1 MDKNIIIDAFR
12 WIVGSI
18 DYFIYSII
26 EFITQGIFDLSSL
39 RVHIGIIDSF
49 RNRIYAI
56 LGVIM
61 LFKLTISFF
70 QLMFEPD
77 KVLDSKKGV
86 AKIFRNVFIV
96 IIVIMLLPTGFNL
109 LYKAQKVF
117 LPVLPRILFAE
128 EKTTS
133 NVDETVKKNSSKMSL
148 ILLRSFFSP
157 RRDANNNYA
166 SVDGTKEIESIKEFS
181 EKIIEN
187 DNSGFL
193 GFGSHYRY
201 EYKWPL
207 STIVGAIT
215 VFLLF
220 SITLKVAIRVFKMI
234 ILEMIAPI
242 PVISLLDV
250 SDKKDQAFYSWL
262 QNLIST
268 FLDIFLSL
276 GTIYIVLYFI
286 NALSTDKLFI
296 DYGAAEGLKEDPM
309 RLAYLKVI
317 LILGLLKF
325 AKDLPGFIKKVI
337 GIKED
342 NKELA
347 TKIGGI
353 VGGVTGTAFGAV
365 GGLVGGR
372 SLTGALTG
380 AVAGARTGY
389 VNGQKGGSTMA
400 ETYRAG
406 GSLATQIRTGNK
418 DAKMRSIADVIQSKA
433 TGLQKAGIDRKYNVT
448 KWHLAQAKKN
458 MDNAKVEM
466 TTAQTNQAQA
476 KMTYDEI
483 VATHPNDT
491 VGIGIAR
498 AELDRT
504 TTISEQKSK
513 EFDNAKKNFEE
524 INEYIGTKDTIYS
537 KYKDNRPK
545 DEKVTLTDRARS
557 VINQTRVE
565 DERDARIAK
574 NDTKM
579 QNLTTTNLVDKNRG
593 FDPNK
598 R

>member
-26 EFITQGIFDLSSL
+26 EFVTQGIFDLSSL

-133 NVDETVKKNSSKMSL
+133 NVDETVKKNSSQMSL

-157 RRDANNNYA
+157 RRDASNNYA

-325 AKDLPGFIKKVI
+325 AKDIPGFVKSII
-337 GIKED
+337 GVKDD
-342 NKELA
+342 NKELSA
-347 TKIGGI
+347 TIGGI
-353 VGGVTGTAFGAV
+353 VGGMTGTALGAV

-372 SLTGALTG
+372 SLTGTLTG

-389 VNGQKGGSTMA
+389 TNGKKGTSTLEA
-400 ETYRAG
+400 YKSG

-418 DAKMRSIADVIQSKA
+418 DAKMRSITDVIQDKA
-433 TGLQKAGIDRKYNVT
+433 SSIQKSSVQRKYNAT
-448 KWHLAQAKKN
+448 QWHLEQAKKN
-458 MDNAKVEM
+458 MKNAEVEM
-466 TTAQTNQAQA
+466 TTAQTRQAQA
-476 KMTYDEI
+476 KLNYEQI
-483 VATHPNDT
+483 VSTHPNDT
-491 VGIGIAR
+491 VGIGIAK

-504 TTISEQKSK
+504 TTVSDQKAV
-513 EFDNAKKNFEE
+513 EYENAKKNFEE
-524 INEYIGTKDTIYS
+524 IKTYIDPKETFIE
-537 KYKDNRPK
+537 KYRDNRPK
-545 DEKVTLTDRARS
+545 QEKTTVVDRARS
-557 VINQTRVE
+557 VVNQTTVE
-565 DERDARIAK
+565 QERDARIARK
-574 NDTKM
+574 DTKM
-579 QNLTTTNLVDKNRG
+579 QTLTTHNLTEKNRG

>member
-26 EFITQGIFDLSSL
+26 EFVTQGIFDLSSL

-70 QLMFEPD
+70 QLMFDPD

-86 AKIFRNVFIV
+86 RKIFTNVFIV
-96 IIVIMLLPTGFNL
+96 IIIIMLLPTAFNI
-109 LYKAQKVF
+109 LYRAQKVF

-128 EKTTS
+128 EKTS
-133 NVDETVKKNSSKMSL
+133 NNVDETVKKNSNQMSL

-157 RRDANNNYA
+157 RRDPNNNYA

-242 PVISLLDV
+242 PVLSLLDT

-262 QNLIST
+262 RTLIST

-286 NALSTDKLFI
+286 NALATDKLFI

-325 AKDLPGFIKKVI
+325 AKDIPGFVKSII
-337 GIKED
+337 GVKDD
-342 NKELA
+342 NKELSA
-347 TKIGGI
+347 TIGGI
-353 VGGVTGTAFGAV
+353 VGGMTGTALGAV

-389 VNGQKGGSTMA
+389 TNGKKGTSTLEA
-400 ETYRAG
+400 YKSG

-418 DAKMRSIADVIQSKA
+418 DAKMRSITDVIQDKA
-433 TGLQKAGIDRKYNVT
+433 SSIQKSSVQRKYNAT
-448 KWHLAQAKKN
+448 QWHLEQAKKN
-458 MDNAKVEM
+458 MKNAEVEM
-466 TTAQTNQAQA
+466 TTAQTRQAQA
-476 KMTYDEI
+476 KLNYEQI
-483 VATHPNDT
+483 VSTHPNDT
-491 VGIGIAR
+491 VGIGIAK

-504 TTISEQKSK
+504 TTVSDQKAV
-513 EFDNAKKNFEE
+513 EYENAKKNFEE
-524 INEYIGTKDTIYS
+524 IKTYIDPKETFIE
-537 KYKDNRPK
+537 KYRDNRPK
-545 DEKVTLTDRARS
+545 QEKTTVVDKARS
-557 VINQTRVE
+557 VVNQTTVE
-565 DERDARIAK
+565 QERDARIERK
-574 NDTKM
+574 DTKM
-579 QNLTTTNLVDKNRG
+579 QTLTTHNLTEKNRG

>member
-26 EFITQGIFDLSSL
+26 EFVTQGIFDLSSL

-70 QLMFEPD
+70 QLMFDPD

-86 AKIFRNVFIV
+86 RKIFTNVFIV
-96 IIVIMLLPTGFNL
+96 IIIIMLLPTAFNI
-109 LYKAQKVF
+109 LYRAQKVF

-128 EKTTS
+128 EKTS
-133 NVDETVKKNSSKMSL
+133 NNVDETVKKNSNQMSL

-157 RRDANNNYA
+157 RRDPNNNYA

-242 PVISLLDV
+242 PVLSLLDT

-262 QNLIST
+262 RTLIST

-286 NALSTDKLFI
+286 NALATDKLFI

-325 AKDLPGFIKKVI
+325 AKDIPGFVKSII
-337 GIKED
+337 GVKDD
-342 NKELA
+342 NKELSA
-347 TKIGGI
+347 TIGGI
-353 VGGVTGTAFGAV
+353 VGGMTGTALGAV

-372 SLTGALTG
+372 SITGALTG

-389 VNGQKGGSTMA
+389 TNGKKGTSTLEA
-400 ETYRAG
+400 YKSG

-418 DAKMRSIADVIQSKA
+418 DAKMRSITDVIQDKA
-433 TGLQKAGIDRKYNVT
+433 SSIQKSSVQRKYNAT
-448 KWHLAQAKKN
+448 QWHLEQAKKN
-458 MDNAKVEM
+458 MKNAEVEM
-466 TTAQTNQAQA
+466 TTAQTRQAQA
-476 KMTYDEI
+476 KLNYEQI
-483 VATHPNDT
+483 VSTHPNDT
-491 VGIGIAR
+491 VGIGIAK

-504 TTISEQKSK
+504 TTVSDQKAV
-513 EFDNAKKNFEE
+513 EYENAKKNFEE
-524 INEYIGTKDTIYS
+524 IKTYIDPKETFIE
-537 KYKDNRPK
+537 KYRDNRPEQ
-545 DEKVTLTDRARS
+545 EKTTVVDKARS
-557 VINQTRVE
+557 VVNQTTVE
-565 DERDARIAK
+565 QERDARIARK
-574 NDTKM
+574 DTKM
-579 QNLTTTNLVDKNRG
+579 QTLTTHNLTEKNRG

>member
-70 QLMFEPD
+70 QLMFDPE
-77 KVLDSKKGV
+77 KLLDSKKGIK
-86 AKIFRNVFIV
+86 KIFANVFIV
-96 IIVIMLLPTGFNL
+96 IVVIMLLPTTFNV
-109 LYKAQKVF
+109 LYRAQKVF

-128 EKTTS
+128 EKTTN
-133 NVDETVKKNSSKMSL
+133 NVDETVKKNSSQMSI
-148 ILLRSFFSP
+148 ILLKSFFTP

-166 SVDGTKEIESIKEFS
+166 SIDGSKEIESLKEFS
-181 EKIIEN
+181 EKINES

-207 STIVGAIT
+207 STIVGAIA

-242 PVISLLDV
+242 PVISLLDT
-250 SDKKDQAFYSWL
+250 SDKKENAFATWL
-262 QNLIST
+262 QTLIST

-309 RLAYLKVI
+309 RLMYLKVI

-325 AKDLPGFIKKVI
+325 AKDLPSFIKGVI
-337 GIKED
+337 GIKD
-342 NKELA
+342 NDKDLA
-347 TKIGGI
+347 ATIGGV
-353 VGGVTGTAFGAV
+353 VGGVTGTALGAV

-372 SLTGALTG
+372 SLTGALSG
-380 AVAGARTGY
+380 AVAGARTGFA
-389 VNGQKGGSTMA
+389 NGQKGGSTMA

-406 GSLATQIRTGNK
+406 GTLATQIRTGNK
-418 DAKMRSIADVIQSKA
+418 DAKMRSLTDLIQDKA
-433 TGLQKAGIDRKYNVT
+433 TGLQKAGIDRKYNAT
-448 KWHLAQAKKN
+448 QWHLEQAKKN
-458 MDNAKVEM
+458 MKNAQVEM
-466 TTAQTNQAQA
+466 IAAQTNQAQA
-476 KMTYDEI
+476 KMNYDELLT
-483 VATHPNDT
+483 AHPNDI
-491 VGIGIAR
+491 VGIGMAR

-504 TTISEQKSK
+504 STITDKKSE
-513 EFDNAKKNFEE
+513 EYENAKKNYEE
-524 INEYIGTKDTIYS
+524 ISAYIGKKDSFVDKYRSTKSSGD
-537 KYKDNRPK
+537 KA
-545 DEKVTLTDRARS
+545 TLGDRARS
-557 VINQTRVE
+557 VINNTTVE
-565 DERDARIAK
+565 SERDKRIAK
-574 NDTKM
+574 NDIKM
-579 QNLTTTNLVDKNRG
+579 QELTDKNLDNDRG

>member
-26 EFITQGIFDLSSL
+26 EFVTQGIFDLSSL

-70 QLMFEPD
+70 QLMFDPD

-86 AKIFRNVFIV
+86 RKIFTNVFIV
-96 IIVIMLLPTGFNL
+96 IIIIMLLPTAFNI
-109 LYKAQKVF
+109 LYRAQKVF

-128 EKTTS
+128 EKTS
-133 NVDETVKKNSSKMSL
+133 NNVDETVKKNSNQMSL

-157 RRDANNNYA
+157 RRDPNNNYA

-242 PVISLLDV
+242 PVLSLLDT

-262 QNLIST
+262 RTLIST

-286 NALSTDKLFI
+286 NALATDKLFI

-325 AKDLPGFIKKVI
+325 AKDIPGFVKSII
-337 GIKED
+337 GVKDD
-342 NKELA
+342 NKELSA
-347 TKIGGI
+347 TIGGI
-353 VGGVTGTAFGAV
+353 VGGMTGTALGAV

-389 VNGQKGGSTMA
+389 TNGKKGTSTLEA
-400 ETYRAG
+400 YKSG

-418 DAKMRSIADVIQSKA
+418 DAKMRSITDVIQDKA
-433 TGLQKAGIDRKYNVT
+433 SSIQKSSVQRKYNAT
-448 KWHLAQAKKN
+448 QWHLEQAKKN
-458 MDNAKVEM
+458 MKNAEVEM
-466 TTAQTNQAQA
+466 TTAQTRQAQA
-476 KMTYDEI
+476 KLNYEQI
-483 VATHPNDT
+483 VSTHPNDT
-491 VGIGIAR
+491 VGIGIAK

-504 TTISEQKSK
+504 TTVSDQKAV
-513 EFDNAKKNFEE
+513 EYENAKKNFEE
-524 INEYIGTKDTIYS
+524 IKTYIDPKETFIE
-537 KYKDNRPK
+537 KYRDNRPK
-545 DEKVTLTDRARS
+545 QEKTTVVDKARS
-557 VINQTRVE
+557 VVNQTTVE
-565 DERDARIAK
+565 QERDARIARK
-574 NDTKM
+574 DTKM
-579 QNLTTTNLVDKNRG
+579 QTLTTHNLTDKNRG

>member
-70 QLMFEPD
+70 QLMFDPD

-86 AKIFRNVFIV
+86 RKIFTNVFIV
-96 IIVIMLLPTGFNL
+96 IIIIMLLPIAFNI
-109 LYKAQKVF
+109 LYRAQKVF

-128 EKTTS
+128 EKTS
-133 NVDETVKKNSSKMSL
+133 NNVDETVKKNSNQMSL

-242 PVISLLDV
+242 PVLSLLDT

-262 QNLIST
+262 RTLTST

-286 NALSTDKLFI
+286 NALATDKLFI

-325 AKDLPGFIKKVI
+325 AKDIPGFVKSII
-337 GIKED
+337 GVKDD
-342 NKELA
+342 NKELSA
-347 TKIGGI
+347 TIGGI
-353 VGGVTGTAFGAV
+353 VGGMTGTALGAV

-389 VNGQKGGSTMA
+389 TNGKKGTSTLEA
-400 ETYRAG
+400 YKSG

-418 DAKMRSIADVIQSKA
+418 DAKMRSITDVIQDKA
-433 TGLQKAGIDRKYNVT
+433 SSIQKSSVQRKYNAT
-448 KWHLAQAKKN
+448 QWHLEQAKKN
-458 MDNAKVEM
+458 MKNAEVEM
-466 TTAQTNQAQA
+466 TTAQTRQAQA
-476 KMTYDEI
+476 KLNYEQI
-483 VATHPNDT
+483 VSTHPNDT
-491 VGIGIAR
+491 VGIGIAK

-504 TTISEQKSK
+504 TTVSDQKAV
-513 EFDNAKKNFEE
+513 EYENAKKNFEE
-524 INEYIGTKDTIYS
+524 IKTYIDPKKHLLKNIRTI
-537 KYKDNRPK
+537 D
-545 DEKVTLTDRARS
+545 L
-557 VINQTRVE
+557 
-565 DERDARIAK
+565 
-574 NDTKM
+574 
-579 QNLTTTNLVDKNRG
+579 
-593 FDPNK
+593 NK
-598 R
+598 KKLLLLIKQDQLLIKLQ

>member
-133 NVDETVKKNSSKMSL
+133 NVDETVKKNSSQMSL

-262 QNLIST
+262 ENLVST

-325 AKDLPGFIKKVI
+325 AKDIPGFVKSII
-337 GIKED
+337 GVKDD
-342 NKELA
+342 NKELSA
-347 TKIGGI
+347 TIGGI
-353 VGGVTGTAFGAV
+353 VGGMTGTALGAV

-389 VNGQKGGSTMA
+389 TNGKKGTSTLEA
-400 ETYRAG
+400 YKSG

-418 DAKMRSIADVIQSKA
+418 DAKMRSITDVIQDKA
-433 TGLQKAGIDRKYNVT
+433 SSIQKSSVQRKYNAT
-448 KWHLAQAKKN
+448 QWHLEQAKKN
-458 MDNAKVEM
+458 MKNAEVEM
-466 TTAQTNQAQA
+466 TTAQTRQAQA
-476 KMTYDEI
+476 KLNYEQI
-483 VATHPNDT
+483 VSTHPNDT
-491 VGIGIAR
+491 VGIGIAK

-504 TTISEQKSK
+504 TTVSDKKAVEY
-513 EFDNAKKNFEE
+513 ENAKKNFEE
-524 INEYIGTKDTIYS
+524 IKTYIDPKETFIE
-537 KYKDNRPK
+537 KYRDNRPEQ
-545 DEKVTLTDRARS
+545 EKTTVVDKARS
-557 VINQTRVE
+557 VVNQTTVE
-565 DERDARIAK
+565 QERDARIARK
-574 NDTKM
+574 DTKM
-579 QNLTTTNLVDKNRG
+579 QTLTTHNLTEKNRG

>member
-26 EFITQGIFDLSSL
+26 EFVTQGIFDLSSL

-70 QLMFEPD
+70 QLMFDPD

-86 AKIFRNVFIV
+86 RKIFTNVFIV
-96 IIVIMLLPTGFNL
+96 IIIIMLLPTAFNI
-109 LYKAQKVF
+109 LYRAQKVF

-128 EKTTS
+128 EKTS
-133 NVDETVKKNSSKMSL
+133 NNVDETVKKNSNQMSL

-242 PVISLLDV
+242 PVLSLLDT

-262 QNLIST
+262 RTLTST

-286 NALSTDKLFI
+286 NALATDKLFI

-325 AKDLPGFIKKVI
+325 AKDIPGFVKSII
-337 GIKED
+337 GVKDD
-342 NKELA
+342 NKELSA
-347 TKIGGI
+347 TIGGI
-353 VGGVTGTAFGAV
+353 VGGMTGTALGAV

-389 VNGQKGGSTMA
+389 TNGKKGTSTLEA
-400 ETYRAG
+400 YKSG

-418 DAKMRSIADVIQSKA
+418 DAKMRSITDVIQDKA
-433 TGLQKAGIDRKYNVT
+433 SSIQKSSVQRKYNAT
-448 KWHLAQAKKN
+448 QWHLEQAKKN
-458 MDNAKVEM
+458 MKNAEVEM
-466 TTAQTNQAQA
+466 TTAQTRQAQA
-476 KMTYDEI
+476 KLNYEQI
-483 VATHPNDT
+483 VSTHPNDT
-491 VGIGIAR
+491 VGIGIAK

-504 TTISEQKSK
+504 TTVSDQKAI
-513 EFDNAKKNFEE
+513 EYENAKKNFEE
-524 INEYIGTKDTIYS
+524 IKTYIDPKETFIE
-537 KYKDNRPK
+537 KYRDNRPK
-545 DEKVTLTDRARS
+545 EEKTTVVDKARS
-557 VINQTRVE
+557 VVNQTTVE
-565 DERDARIAK
+565 QERDARIARK
-574 NDTKM
+574 DTKM
-579 QNLTTTNLVDKNRG
+579 QTLTTHNLTEKNRG